1 MSTTR
6 RIAIDAR
13 GPIPGRR
20 LRALVLVVVNAIE
33 RAGRV

>member
-1 MSTTR
+1 MSSPTYRQTASRAALTR
-6 RIAIDAR
+6 AS
-13 GPIPGRR
+13 